1 MKTQIMKLVCDGE
14 WKVIRDSEAKVNPYR
29 IYHTYRELTDYGLV
43 KHQKLI
49 AKYANLYSCMCHI
62 SDYVSTHDRE

>member
-29 IYHTYRELTDYGLV
+29 IYHIHYEPSDFGLV

-49 AKYANLYSCMCHI
+49 AKYANLYSCMFHI

>member
-29 IYHTYRELTDYGLV
+29 IYHIHYEPTDYGMVPHRKLV
-43 KHQKLI
+43 V
-49 AKYANLYSCMCHI
+49 KYGDLYSCMLHV
-62 SDYVSTHDRE
+62 SEYVARHNME